1 MRAEELLDAIL
12 ELGPTV
18 KAAAVYPGS
27 GEPVF
32 RLRTGAD
39 QRSAVGGEYWE
50 EAVVNPTLLDLV
62 RRCGAA
68 RHEGL
73 EHLIIRYA
81 DCWLLLIPFDKG
93 HASITFQPSADPI
106 PVIASIRSL
115 GERHG
120 LGFSVASWDRG

>member
-50 EAVVNPTLLDLV
+50 EAVSLHVSIALL
-62 RRCGAA
+62 
-68 RHEGL
+68 
-73 EHLIIRYA
+73 
-81 DCWLLLIPFDKG
+81 
-93 HASITFQPSADPI
+93 S
-106 PVIASIRSL
+106 SL
-115 GERHG
+115 SPH
-120 LGFSVASWDRG
+120 